1 MKSTNNQN
9 YNDDI
14 FHYLTG
20 KYSITNEGNY
30 KFVLRDEEK
39 KKSIYYESESVPIAD
54 PALDSN
60 FKAIFLNKTERTKNF
75 LNNIYF
81 IPNEMEINKIDFI
94 SSDYYEIGKRFN
106 LNSLKPDIVCKGIL
120 KNGITILIDIEIQI
134 NWKIFLDDKYIEY
147 GSILRI
153 SDTNH
158 EVEKKRALSYEKK
171 KKKKKKKKK
180 IIKKKF

>member
-20 KYSITNEGNY
+20 KYSITKEGNY
-30 KFVLRDEEK
+30 EFVLRDEK

-60 FKAIFLNKTERTKNF
+60 FKAIFLNKTERMKNF

-106 LNSLKPDIVCKGIL
+106 FII
-120 KNGITILIDIEIQI
+120 IT
-134 NWKIFLDDKYIEY
+134 
-147 GSILRI
+147 
-153 SDTNH
+153 
-158 EVEKKRALSYEKK
+158 
-171 KKKKKKKKK
+171 
-180 IIKKKF
+180 